1 MIEAIC
7 INNKCQGFETDMS
20 DNCGDDEIY
29 SVLDCKDAICPPGLN
44 ICYAEDCAY
53 YDQRSDNNCGNEVVS
68 DVSQCRD
75 WVRESDENGCW
86 NCKHDNAG
94 DDALCRQK
102 GACNVP
108 ELELW
113 EPIEPKEKEI
123 ILQCSNCKWRDVRDS
138 PCMEDDTPPCIQ
150 PDVALWE
157 PIEPTPWATYDNSE
171 KKKERGHIL
180 KKAHAI
186 INGERQDAYGN
197 PEDCFEIIAEYW
209 TTYLKAN
216 GLMVKISPKDVPKML
231 ALMKIARM
239 SGQKFNLDNYI
250 DGAGYLGLAADIAE
264 EC

>member
-7 INNKCQGFETDMS
+7 MNKLCEKVDNDMS
-20 DNCGDDEIY
+20 DNCGDSEIF
-29 SVLDCKDAICPPGLN
+29 SVIDCKDAICPPGLN
-44 ICYAEDCAY
+44 ICYAEDCPHF
-53 YDQRSDNNCGNEVVS
+53 DQLSDDNCLNEVVS

-75 WVRESDENGCW
+75 WVREPDENGCW
-86 NCKHDNAG
+86 NCKHDVLKA
-94 DDALCRQK
+94 DALCRQG
-102 GACNVP
+102 GAESCNVP
-108 ELELW
+108 ELEF
-113 EPIEPKEKEI
+113 
-123 ILQCSNCKWRDVRDS
+123 
-138 PCMEDDTPPCIQ
+138 
-150 PDVALWE
+150 WE
-157 PIEPTPWATYDNSE
+157 PIEPTPTPWATYENPE

-180 KKAHAI
+180 KKAHEI

-239 SGQKFNLDNYI
+239 SGQKFNLDNFV